1 MNKSDFDLTNQNRN
15 TSSKIVASLE
25 RIAQAFR
32 VLLWQESK
40 AHALTPIQVQMLI
53 FLLHHSE
60 EKRKVSYIAR
70 EFNMTKATVS
80 DTVKTLVQ
88 KNLITK
94 EFEPYDTRSYVIH
107 LTNAGKDIAEKT
119 SLFSGEIHA
128 PVERL
133 SQVDRE
139 ILLKSLL
146 DVIKHLNKAGII
158 TIQRMCMTCIY
169 YESSGKNRHFCKLL
183 NQKLHVSELR
193 IDCPDHVMIQE

>member
-1 MNKSDFDLTNQNRN
+1 
-15 TSSKIVASLE
+15 
-25 RIAQAFR
+25 
-32 VLLWQESK
+32 
-40 AHALTPIQVQMLI
+40 
-53 FLLHHSE
+53 
-60 EKRKVSYIAR
+60 
-70 EFNMTKATVS
+70 
-80 DTVKTLVQ
+80 
-88 KNLITK
+88 
-94 EFEPYDTRSYVIH
+94 VIH